1 MNRSFVVACC
11 VGTIIC
17 HTYQPQY
24 GPKPGEEY
32 EVKGA
37 FGEKRGDN
45 RFFEGSFSISFGSP
59 LLSGQRQIICLHAA
73 VQGYRSVPQRWS

>member
-1 MNRSFVVACC
+1 MSRSFVVACS

-24 GPKPGEEY
+24 RPKPGEED
-32 EVKGA
+32 EVKGV

-45 RFFEGSFSISFGSP
+45 RFLEGSFSIGFRSP
-59 LLSGQRQIICLHAA
+59 LLSGQRQIICFHAA
-73 VQGYRSVPQRWS
+73 VQRY